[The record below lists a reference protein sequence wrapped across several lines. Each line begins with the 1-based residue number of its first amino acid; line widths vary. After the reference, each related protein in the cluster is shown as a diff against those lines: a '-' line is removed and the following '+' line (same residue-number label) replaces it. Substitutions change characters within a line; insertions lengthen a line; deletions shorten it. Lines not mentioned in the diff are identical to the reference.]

1 MVADTFGRA
10 REARLELRRWW
21 ARERLTGVAL
31 VLFAA
36 RWAAWAVA
44 AIIVILDV
52 VPKANVQREPF
63 LLFGT
68 LAENVAATLYLPF
81 FRPRARQTLRR
92 WFDREVDDILVV
104 GLLDVALALSIVY
117 LSGGWDSPYYLFA
130 VASLLIP
137 SSSLELRTN
146 LVLACGFVATYALI
160 VATAGNG
167 TDGPW
172 HGAELNNFV
181 VFLSIPFIVSL
192 VVQFFGWMGR
202 QLAEQREAAQVALAE
217 NLRLQQEREE
227 LAAAQE
233 RSRIAREIHDGVAQS
248 IYMLSLNLEA
258 AADAAAGQPAVGD
271 RLQRLVGL
279 AKQTLLEV
287 RHYIF
292 DLKPLLDGE
301 AGIAA
306 ALRNQ
311 AREFTAVA
319 GLPVAIDVIGE
330 ERQLSAAKSA
340 ALFRIAQ
347 EALANVYRHAKASQ
361 VTLCLEFSDDALVLE
376 IRDDGDGV
384 PAGVAPGRGLRNME
398 QRARDLWGTLVVE
411 PGPISGTI
419 VRAVLPAEEP

>member
-68 LAENVAATLYLPF
+68 LAENIAATLYLPF
-81 FRPRARQTLRR
+81 LRPRARETFRR
-92 WFDREVDDILVV
+92 WLDREVDDILVV
-104 GLLDVALALSIVY
+104 GLLEVAFALSIVY

-137 SSSLELRTN
+137 ASSLELRAN
-146 LVLACGFVATYALI
+146 LALASGFVASYALI

-202 QLAEQREAAQVALAE
+202 QLAEQREAAREALAE
-217 NLRLQQEREE
+217 NVRLQQEREE

-258 AADAAAGQPAVGD
+258 AADAAAGEPAVGD

-292 DLKPLLDGE
+292 DLKPLLDGD

-311 AREFTAVA
+311 AREFTAVS
-319 GLPVAIDVIGE
+319 GLPVAVQVIGTE
-330 ERQLSAAKSA
+330 TPLSPARSA

-347 EALANVYRHAKASQ
+347 EALANVYRHAAASSAS
-361 VTLCLEFSDDALVLE
+361 LLLEFREDAVVLE
-376 IRDDGDGV
+376 VRDDGAGIPV
-384 PAGVAPGRGLRNME
+384 GVAHGRGLRNME
-398 QRARDLWGTLVVE
+398 QRARDLWGTLVVKQ
-411 PGPISGTI
+411 GQDCGTI
-419 VRAVLPAEEP
+419 VRAVLPGEEL

>member
-1 MVADTFGRA
+1 
-10 REARLELRRWW
+10 
-21 ARERLTGVAL
+21 
-31 VLFAA
+31 
-36 RWAAWAVA
+36 
-44 AIIVILDV
+44 
-52 VPKANVQREPF
+52 
-63 LLFGT
+63 
-68 LAENVAATLYLPF
+68 
-81 FRPRARQTLRR
+81 
-92 WFDREVDDILVV
+92 
-104 GLLDVALALSIVY
+104 
-117 LSGGWDSPYYLFA
+117 
-130 VASLLIP
+130 LLIP
-137 SSSLELRTN
+137 SSSLELRAN
-146 LVLACGFVATYALI
+146 LALAGGFVATYALI

-202 QLAEQREAAQVALAE
+202 QLAEQREAARSALAD
-217 NLRLQQEREE
+217 NVRLQQEREQ

-258 AADAAAGQPAVGD
+258 AADAAAGEPAVGE

-319 GLPVAIDVIGE
+319 GLPVAVEVIGE

-347 EALANVYRHAKASQ
+347 EALANVYRHAHASH
-361 VTLCLEFSDDALVLE
+361 VALRLEFRDDGLVLE
-376 IRDDGDGV
+376 IRDDGAGI
-384 PAGVAPGRGLRNME
+384 PAGVAPGRGLGNME
-398 QRARDLWGTLVVE
+398 QRARDLWGTLAVE